1 MKNLVYL
8 LILLFAVFCSSK
20 KEILPNNKVIIAGKI
35 INQDP
40 LIFNIRISINRISF
54 GQESISPILKD
65 DGSFKISFDS
75 YVPTDVWLMYKMN
88 FLILTHPGDSIYVE
102 IDGSQKERTD
112 ILKTVRFSGNASK
125 INEEAATFQR
135 MYYTTDYQ
143 LNLAKHPQAIKEYDA
158 INYRR
163 YMDSVRIEM
172 TKLYHKFLKENN
184 PSLEVQKWTK
194 TFLDVEYYRNLI
206 SYPDFH
212 RMANNL
218 SRKDWNVPPS
228 YYDFLK
234 DHFKVNDSLLISGYA
249 LAGFVNFYPVYLHV
263 LIRDENRLFFSSA
276 DTIKKYPE
284 KLDSIMFFGT
294 IKNISD
300 PLLRQMV
307 LTEILNQN
315 LESSDIRMFEK
326 YNNDIKSY
334 ITSQFLKEPLFKQ
347 YKITKERLDKPIFTS
362 ESTLQKLRGTTV
374 KSSMDSLIKANKGK
388 VIYVDC
394 WATWCGPC
402 VGEIPNSIRL
412 MKDYKNKNVAFVY
425 ICLDS
430 EEKNWK
436 SIISK
441 NAIGGIHLLLNKK
454 QSTDFREVF
463 GIKGV
468 PHYILFNKNGNL
480 SENGTLPPMEIKDK
494 LDNLLKQ

>member
-8 LILLFAVFCSSK
+8 LILLLAISCTPK
-20 KEILPNNKVIIAGKI
+20 KDVLPNNKVIIAGKI
-35 INQDP
+35 TNQDP
-40 LIFNIRISINRISF
+40 SIYNIRISINQISF
-54 GQESISPILKD
+54 GQKSFSPVLND

-75 YVPTDVWLMYKMN
+75 YVPTDVWLLYKMN
-88 FLILTHPGDSIYVE
+88 FLILIHPGDSIYVE
-102 IDGSQKERTD
+102 FDGSPKDRTD
-112 ILKTVRFSGNASK
+112 ILQTVRFGGNASK

-135 MYYTTDYQ
+135 IYYTTNFALNFEKRYQ
-143 LNLAKHPQAIKEYDA
+143 VIKEYDA
-158 INYRR
+158 INYKI
-163 YMDSVRIEM
+163 YMDSVRTEM
-172 TKLYHKFLKENN
+172 KSLYQRFFKENN
-184 PSLEVQKWTK
+184 PSQEVQLWAS
-194 TFLDVEYYRNLI
+194 TFLDVDYFRSLI

-212 RMANNL
+212 RTFNNL
-218 SRKDWNVPPS
+218 SSKDWDVPLS
-228 YYDFLK
+228 YYDFLT
-234 DHFKVNDSLLISGYA
+234 DHFQTNESILISGYA

-263 LIRDENRLFFSSA
+263 LMADENRLFFSSA

-284 KLDSIMFFGT
+284 KLDSIEFFGT
-294 IKNISD
+294 IKHIND

-307 LTEILNQN
+307 LTELLNDK
-315 LESSDIRMFEK
+315 LESSNISMFEK
-326 YNNDIKSY
+326 YNSEVRNY
-334 ITSQFLKEPLFKQ
+334 ITKQFLKDPLFKQ
-347 YKITKERLDKPIFTS
+347 YNITKERLDKPIFTS
-362 ESTLQKLRGTTV
+362 ETTLQKLRGTTV
-374 KSSMDSLIKANKGK
+374 KSSIDSLIKANRGK

-441 NAIGGIHLLLNKK
+441 NAIGGIHILLNKK
-454 QSTDFREVF
+454 QSIDFREVF

-480 SENGTLPPMEIKDK
+480 SENGTLPPMEIKEK
-494 LDNLLKQ
+494 LDKLLKQ